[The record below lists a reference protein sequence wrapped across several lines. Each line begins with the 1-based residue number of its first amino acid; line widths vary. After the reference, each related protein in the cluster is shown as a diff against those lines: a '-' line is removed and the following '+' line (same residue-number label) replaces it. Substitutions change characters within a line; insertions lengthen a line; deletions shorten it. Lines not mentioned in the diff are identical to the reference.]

1 MSEENV
7 EIVLKDLEYWNRG
20 DMDAFVRLWDDEV
33 VLRAAEGWPERVFR
47 GKEAVRS
54 FYEGFA
60 ETVGRDSVIEDLID
74 AGDVV
79 VTRMRAHMTGVQ
91 SGLDGDMSFTKVTT
105 FRHGRVFVEDAPER
119 GVSFHELAARAVA
132 TLGHPIVGEM
142 TTTAAE
148 PEVTAYC
155 AQVAE
160 VEVDPDTGQVTV
172 HRIVTAHDVGT
183 IINPLDHQGQ
193 IDGAV
198 MQGLGYALM
207 EGLHADEGRITTLS
221 LGEVKIPTMQDI
233 PTLITVLVESPGGEG
248 PFQGKAIGENP
259 ISPVAPAIANAV
271 YDAVGVRIQDLPIT
285 AEKVRFASH
294 P

>member
-1 MSEENV
+1 MAYGMAGITEPRKQIHIAEPYDPFDYK
-7 EIVLKDLEYWNRG
+7 ELHHLEG
-20 DMDAFVRLWDDEV
+20 LLLFDKGKAPE
-33 VLRAAEGWPERVFR
+33 AA
-47 GKEAVRS
+47 A
-54 FYEGFA
+54 
-60 ETVGRDSVIEDLID
+60 
-74 AGDVV
+74 AG
-79 VTRMRAHMTGVQ
+79 VTAR
-91 SGLDGDMSFTKVTT
+91 DGDLPCCPSGGLLGVGNPIAAAGLMKIAELFWQLRGEAGARQVPGT
-105 FRHGRVFVEDAPER
+105 PER
-119 GVSFHELAARAVA
+119 GVAFQELAARAVA
-132 TLGHPIVGEM
+132 ALGHPVVGEM
-142 TTTAAE
+142 TTTAEE

-172 HRIVTAHDVGT
+172 HQIVTAHDVGT

-207 EGLHADEGRITTLS
+207 EGLHADEGRISTLS
-221 LGEVKIPTMQDI
+221 LGEAKIPTMQDI
-233 PTLITVLVESPGGEG
+233 PTLITVLVEAPGGEG

-271 YDAVGVRIQDLPIT
+271 HDAVGVRIQDLPIT
-285 AEKVRFASH
+285 AEKVHFASH

>member
-1 MSEENV
+1 
-7 EIVLKDLEYWNRG
+7 
-20 DMDAFVRLWDDEV
+20 
-33 VLRAAEGWPERVFR
+33 
-47 GKEAVRS
+47 
-54 FYEGFA
+54 
-60 ETVGRDSVIEDLID
+60 
-74 AGDVV
+74 
-79 VTRMRAHMTGVQ
+79 
-91 SGLDGDMSFTKVTT
+91 
-105 FRHGRVFVEDAPER
+105 
-119 GVSFHELAARAVA
+119 
-132 TLGHPIVGEM
+132 M
-142 TTTAAE
+142 TTTAEE

-172 HRIVTAHDVGT
+172 HRLVTAHDVGT

-207 EGLHADEGRITTLS
+207 EGLHADEGRIATLS
-221 LGEVKIPTMQDI
+221 LGEAKIPTMQDI

-285 AEKVRFASH
+285 AEKVLAART

>member
-1 MSEENV
+1 
-7 EIVLKDLEYWNRG
+7 
-20 DMDAFVRLWDDEV
+20 
-33 VLRAAEGWPERVFR
+33 
-47 GKEAVRS
+47 
-54 FYEGFA
+54 
-60 ETVGRDSVIEDLID
+60 
-74 AGDVV
+74 
-79 VTRMRAHMTGVQ
+79 
-91 SGLDGDMSFTKVTT
+91 
-105 FRHGRVFVEDAPER
+105 
-119 GVSFHELAARAVA
+119 LAACAVA
-132 TLGHPIVGEM
+132 ALGHPVVGEM

-172 HRIVTAHDVGT
+172 HRLVTAHDVGT

-221 LGEVKIPTMQDI
+221 LGEAKIPTMQDI
-233 PTLITVLVESPGGEG
+233 PALVTVLVEAPGGEG
-248 PFQGKAIGENP
+248 PYQGKAIGENP

-271 YDAVGVRIQDLPIT
+271 DDAVGVRIQDLPIT
-285 AEKVRFASH
+285 AEKVRVASQ

>member
-1 MSEENV
+1 
-7 EIVLKDLEYWNRG
+7 
-20 DMDAFVRLWDDEV
+20 
-33 VLRAAEGWPERVFR
+33 
-47 GKEAVRS
+47 
-54 FYEGFA
+54 
-60 ETVGRDSVIEDLID
+60 
-74 AGDVV
+74 
-79 VTRMRAHMTGVQ
+79 
-91 SGLDGDMSFTKVTT
+91 
-105 FRHGRVFVEDAPER
+105 
-119 GVSFHELAARAVA
+119 
-132 TLGHPIVGEM
+132 M
-142 TTTAAE
+142 TTTAEE

-172 HRIVTAHDVGT
+172 HRLVTAHDVGT

-221 LGEVKIPTMQDI
+221 LGEAKIPTMQDV
-233 PTLITVLVESPGGEG
+233 PTLVTVLVASPGGEG
-248 PFQGKAIGENP
+248 PYQGKAIGENP

-271 YDAVGVRIQDLPIT
+271 DDAVGVRIQDLPIT

>member
-1 MSEENV
+1 
-7 EIVLKDLEYWNRG
+7 
-20 DMDAFVRLWDDEV
+20 
-33 VLRAAEGWPERVFR
+33 
-47 GKEAVRS
+47 
-54 FYEGFA
+54 
-60 ETVGRDSVIEDLID
+60 
-74 AGDVV
+74 
-79 VTRMRAHMTGVQ
+79 
-91 SGLDGDMSFTKVTT
+91 
-105 FRHGRVFVEDAPER
+105 
-119 GVSFHELAARAVA
+119 
-132 TLGHPIVGEM
+132 M

-160 VEVDPDTGQVTV
+160 VEVDLDTGLVTV
-172 HRIVTAHDVGT
+172 HRLVMAHDAGT

-198 MQGLGYALM
+198 MQSLGYALM

-221 LGEVKIPTMQDI
+221 LGEAKIPTMQDI
-233 PTLITVLVESPGGEG
+233 PALVTVLVASPGGEG
-248 PFQGKAIGENP
+248 PYQGKAIGENP
-259 ISPVAPAIANAV
+259 ISPVAPAIANTV

>member
-1 MSEENV
+1 V
-7 EIVLKDLEYWNRG
+7 
-20 DMDAFVRLWDDEV
+20 
-33 VLRAAEGWPERVFR
+33 
-47 GKEAVRS
+47 
-54 FYEGFA
+54 
-60 ETVGRDSVIEDLID
+60 
-74 AGDVV
+74 
-79 VTRMRAHMTGVQ
+79 
-91 SGLDGDMSFTKVTT
+91 
-105 FRHGRVFVEDAPER
+105 FRHGRVFVDDAPER

-132 TLGHPIVGEM
+132 TLGHPVVGEM
-142 TTTAAE
+142 TTTAEE

-198 MQGLGYALM
+198 IQGLGYALM
-207 EGLHADEGRITTLS
+207 EGLHADEGRISTLS
-221 LGEVKIPTMQDI
+221 LGEAKIPTMQDI
-233 PTLITVLVESPGGEG
+233 PTLVTVLVASPGGEG

-271 YDAVGVRIQDLPIT
+271 DDAVGVRIQDLPIT
-285 AEKVRFASH
+285 ARKGARRSQAIGFPGVREHACHAVDACSTAMGWRRRYTRPRRRRRREGCAVPLRPRPAH
-294 P
+294 RTRSRAGARCGYGRRAARA